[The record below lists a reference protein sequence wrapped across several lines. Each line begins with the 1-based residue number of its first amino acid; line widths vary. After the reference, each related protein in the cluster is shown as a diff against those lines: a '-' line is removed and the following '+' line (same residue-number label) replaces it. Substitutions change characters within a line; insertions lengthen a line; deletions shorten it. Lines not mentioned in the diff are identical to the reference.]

1 MTPIWYPEPLPAEV
15 AAAAVA
21 SDVAGQVEAA
31 SWGTDAW
38 PNSWLTEDDRRVW
51 R

>member
-1 MTPIWYPEPLPAEV
+1 MTPTWYPETGPLTQAEV
-15 AAAAVA
+15 AAAVVA

-31 SWGTDAW
+31 AW
-38 PNSWLTEDDRRVW
+38 DDVYLTEDDRRVW